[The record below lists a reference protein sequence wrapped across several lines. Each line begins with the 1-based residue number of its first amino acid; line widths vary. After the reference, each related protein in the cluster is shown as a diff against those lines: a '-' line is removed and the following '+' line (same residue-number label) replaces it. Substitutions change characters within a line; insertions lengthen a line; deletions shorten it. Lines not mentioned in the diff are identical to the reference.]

1 MSWQHIWETVQH
13 WLTNTGIKIVVS
25 IIILIF
31 SFALINVISKKIAKR
46 GKKLE
51 EQKKIDKTIYRT
63 LSNVFKVSLK
73 VLIVIALIGYLGINT
88 SGITALIASLGVGI
102 GMAVNGTLS
111 NLAGGILLLI
121 TRPLKV
127 DDYVSACGY
136 EGTVE
141 DVLICYTKLR
151 TTDNKMIYIPNGK
164 LSSSEIVNYSEKEMR
179 RVDIVFSI
187 SYEDDFEQA
196 KNIILNVARNNP
208 LVETEPMPTV
218 RMTEHSA
225 SSINLTAKIWC
236 KNSDYHSLKAD
247 MLENVKIAFDNN
259 GISIPYNQ
267 LDVHVKND

>member
-63 LSNVFKVSLK
+63 ISNVFKVSLK
-73 VLIVIALIGYLGINT
+73 VLIIIALIGYLGINT

-164 LSSSEIVNYSEKEMR
+164 L
-179 RVDIVFSI
+179 
-187 SYEDDFEQA
+187 
-196 KNIILNVARNNP
+196 
-208 LVETEPMPTV
+208 
-218 RMTEHSA
+218 
-225 SSINLTAKIWC
+225 
-236 KNSDYHSLKAD
+236 
-247 MLENVKIAFDNN
+247 
-259 GISIPYNQ
+259 
-267 LDVHVKND
+267 